1 MIDSMRCTLKKENID
16 PDCDGGSEHA
26 EAVGICI
33 DELVLSYLRRYYSE
47 MENKTTKK
55 NNERGSTDENVDDAS
70 EGRSSPTIMSF
81 DGGIRFRGTLVSG
94 KLLDSRGFR
103 EATELSSDMHSH
115 ESDLD
120 GAMQMYAQR
129 STSSRL
135 GDSARDR
142 AIQIVSFL
150 GRLDRAEDRRR
161 GKGGGGGGGNEGL
174 TTSQEENDN
183 RENDDGEGG
192 FDPWAS
198 VKKFI

>member
-1 MIDSMRCTLKKENID
+1 MRCTLKKENID

-47 MENKTTKK
+47 MERESKIRNNTRGDTDIPITT
-55 NNERGSTDENVDDAS
+55 
-70 EGRSSPTIMSF
+70 MSF

-103 EATELSSDMHSH
+103 EATELSTDMHSH

-120 GAMQMYAQR
+120 GAMHMYAQR
-129 STSSRL
+129 STSLQL
-135 GDSARDR
+135 GGSARER
-142 AIQIVSFL
+142 ATQIVSYL
-150 GRLDRAEDRRR
+150 GRLDREKDIRR
-161 GKGGGGGGGNEGL
+161 GRGGGIVAL
-174 TTSQEENDN
+174 TTSGEETDN
-183 RENDDGEGG
+183 NNEDDAEQGG